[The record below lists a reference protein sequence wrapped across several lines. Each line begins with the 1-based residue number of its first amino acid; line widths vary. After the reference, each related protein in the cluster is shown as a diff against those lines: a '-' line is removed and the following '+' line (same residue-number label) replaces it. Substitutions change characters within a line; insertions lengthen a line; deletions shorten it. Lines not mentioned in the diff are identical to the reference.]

1 MLFQGLGTYV
11 AIPTS
16 LKYVEN
22 QNHPKTKSGF
32 ERGKKNKSKIKA
44 STWSMHFRANIA
56 LTQGQT
62 LC

>member
-44 STWSMHFRANIA
+44 ST
-56 LTQGQT
+56 
-62 LC
+62 

>member
-32 ERGKKNKSKIKA
+32 ERGKKTKVKSKQAHDPCILEQ
-44 STWSMHFRANIA
+44 I
-56 LTQGQT
+56 L
-62 LC
+62 L